1 MRKIFTTSTGMS
13 VWYISKN
20 GISLNEG
27 GKFLTFSF
35 IRLRND
41 ERGRWLLR
49 FYIKMPFLKCAC
61 VFEAF
66 INTRKISYK

>member
-1 MRKIFTTSTGMS
+1 MST
-13 VWYISKN
+13 WYINKN

-41 ERGRWLLR
+41 ERGQWLLR
-49 FYIKMPFLKCAC
+49 VYLRLPFSKHAYIIEIFFITRNI
-61 VFEAF
+61 VF
-66 INTRKISYK
+66 K